1 MREERFTEK
10 AREAIEAA
18 RLSLSRFHHTE
29 LEPEH
34 LLFGLLQDP
43 EGIPSKILEKMG
55 IDPQAVRNRV
65 MDALSKRPAVY
76 GTTQAYISSRFQR
89 VLDMAWEE
97 AKRLRDEY
105 VGTEHLLIALAIN
118 PDGDVKRI
126 FQEFGITPERIYAAL
141 KEVRGAARIEEPGAE
156 EHYRILERFTQD
168 LTALAREGKLDPV
181 IGREREIKRVMQ
193 ILIRKTK
200 NNPVL
205 VGEAGV
211 GKTAIV
217 EGLAQRIVKGDVPE
231 FLKNKRILSL
241 DIAGVVA
248 GTRFRGDFEERLK
261 AILKEVERSGDI
273 ILFIDELHTVVG
285 AGAAEGAVDAG
296 NIMKPY
302 LARGTFQVIGAT
314 TASEY
319 RKYIEKDPA
328 LERRFQPVWV
338 EEPSIEDAIEILR
351 GLKRRYEEH
360 HGVEIDDEA
369 IKSAVILSKR
379 YIQGRYLPDK
389 AIDLLD
395 EACSK
400 KRIEGDGGRLTEENI
415 ASIVSEWTGIPV
427 SRMMEKEREKLER
440 LEEVLHQRMVDQDE
454 AIRAVADAIRKAR
467 AGLKDPRRPIGSFIF
482 MGPTGVGKT
491 HLAKTLAWF
500 LFDSEDAL
508 LRIDMSE
515 YMEKHSVSRL
525 IGAPPGY
532 VGYEEGGQL
541 TEPVRQRPYRVIL
554 FDEIEKA
561 HPEVHNILLQVLDD
575 GRLTDGKGRTVSF
588 RDTIIIMTSNLAAQ
602 EIMRETDYERM
613 KEVAWEALTRTMRPE
628 FLNRID
634 EVIVFKPLGIE
645 EIKRIVDLIIRELEE
660 RLKER
665 GIEIELTD
673 EAREFLAREGYSPS
687 FGARPLRRVIAKYIE
702 TPLSMKIIK
711 GEISGKVKISYE
723 PEKGMVIV

>member
-400 KRIEGDGGRLTEENI
+400 KRIEGDGGRLTEEDI

-723 PEKGMVIV
+723 PEKGMVMV

>member
-76 GTTQAYISSRFQR
+76 GTAQAYISSRFQR

-400 KRIEGDGGRLTEENI
+400 KRIEGDGGRLTEEDI

-723 PEKGMVIV
+723 PEKGMVMV

>member
-400 KRIEGDGGRLTEENI
+400 KRIEGDGGRLTEEDI
-415 ASIVSEWTGIPV
+415 ASIVSEW
-427 SRMMEKEREKLER
+427 
-440 LEEVLHQRMVDQDE
+440 
-454 AIRAVADAIRKAR
+454 
-467 AGLKDPRRPIGSFIF
+467 
-482 MGPTGVGKT
+482 
-491 HLAKTLAWF
+491 
-500 LFDSEDAL
+500 
-508 LRIDMSE
+508 
-515 YMEKHSVSRL
+515 
-525 IGAPPGY
+525 
-532 VGYEEGGQL
+532 
-541 TEPVRQRPYRVIL
+541 
-554 FDEIEKA
+554 
-561 HPEVHNILLQVLDD
+561 
-575 GRLTDGKGRTVSF
+575 
-588 RDTIIIMTSNLAAQ
+588 
-602 EIMRETDYERM
+602 
-613 KEVAWEALTRTMRPE
+613 
-628 FLNRID
+628 
-634 EVIVFKPLGIE
+634 
-645 EIKRIVDLIIRELEE
+645 
-660 RLKER
+660 
-665 GIEIELTD
+665 
-673 EAREFLAREGYSPS
+673 
-687 FGARPLRRVIAKYIE
+687 
-702 TPLSMKIIK
+702 
-711 GEISGKVKISYE
+711 
-723 PEKGMVIV
+723 